1 MQRLSIVPRDGRAGA
16 ILTSGETGRDALA
29 ALGLS
34 PGIVSPTSK
43 AGGPKTF
50 AMALPTTLSLTG
62 TDQIKSSVEAL
73 RAAVRVVRDAYKALA
88 PGANKP
94 AVTGAAPAYLTAQ
107 LANYQAALARLG
119 G

>member
-16 ILTSGETGRDALA
+16 VLTSGETGRDALT

-34 PGIVSPTSK
+34 PGIVRPTPK
-43 AGGPKTF
+43 AGDLKTF
-50 AMALPTTLSLTG
+50 AMALSPSLSLTG
-62 TDQIKSSVEAL
+62 ADQIKSTVEAL

-88 PGANKP
+88 PNSSRP